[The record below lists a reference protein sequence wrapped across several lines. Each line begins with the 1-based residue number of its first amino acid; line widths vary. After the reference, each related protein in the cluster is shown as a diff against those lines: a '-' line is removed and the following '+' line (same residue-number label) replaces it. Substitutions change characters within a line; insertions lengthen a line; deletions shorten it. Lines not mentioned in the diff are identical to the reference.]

1 MCIPHAGIYGLFSN
15 VDFLLGI
22 ALTHIHWY
30 IAMFISESNLTVL
43 ALRMFSSGWLNIP
56 STPAQDFYTLTF
68 TQWCYLTDS
77 FKTNMILWYV
87 YIYDDWFAKWRFDK
101 SRSRDKV
108 QEVALVH
115 YWGFEELCEA
125 LVDTLCHLCLAKL
138 HLFDQ
143 KYSNIV
149 KYYSARAELSA
160 HLIYCK
166 SNLFWWC
173 KAFFAHYTQCS
184 VSHGPSEFINAD
196 LEL

>member
-1 MCIPHAGIYGLFSN
+1 MCILHAGIYGLFSN

-43 ALRMFSSGWLNIP
+43 ALRMFSSGWLNIT
-56 STPAQDFYTLTF
+56 STTSTGFLYSDFHTVVFTWRTALKQTWFYDMCTFMMIGLLSEDLTNQD
-68 TQWCYLTDS
+68 
-77 FKTNMILWYV
+77 
-87 YIYDDWFAKWRFDK
+87 
-101 SRSRDKV
+101 
-108 QEVALVH
+108 LVH

-160 HLIYCK
+160 HI
-166 SNLFWWC
+166 NL
-173 KAFFAHYTQCS
+173 
-184 VSHGPSEFINAD
+184 
-196 LEL
+196 L